1 MRASRSTRS
10 EQPTKRGEASED
22 EGPVKITPVD
32 IQHKQ
37 FKRALQG
44 YAREDVDAF
53 LDQIIES
60 MEEDIEER
68 GRLESTV
75 NELRDKVSHFKAM
88 EESLQ
93 STLVLAQ
100 RTADE
105 LKANAHKE
113 VDLAKQRATLELG
126 NELAGVR
133 QHIEQAKEELQRAID
148 RVATVKHDLR
158 NFLTRHLALIDEP
171 RGVASDGPT
180 PR

>member
-1 MRASRSTRS
+1 VADGDVT
-10 EQPTKRGEASED
+10 D
-22 EGPVKITPVD
+22 VKITPVD

-37 FKRALQG
+37 FKKGLQG
-44 YAREDVDAF
+44 YAREDVDAY

-68 GRLESTV
+68 GRLESSIT
-75 NELRDKVSHFKAM
+75 ELREKVSHFKSM

-113 VDLAKQRATLELG
+113 VDLAKQRARIDVD
-126 NELAGVR
+126 NELATVR
-133 QHIEQAKEELQRAID
+133 QQIGQAKEDLQRALD
-148 RVATVKHDLR
+148 HVAMVKHDLR
-158 NFLTRHLALIDEP
+158 TFLTRHLALIDEP
-171 RGVASDGPT
+171 QR
-180 PR
+180 